1 MSLRGLIQLAYTLPS
16 DLVSGGPGW
25 VDDTRYDVE
34 AKAEGKA
41 SQQQRLA
48 MLKTLLAER
57 FKLTFHY
64 VSLFMALKEARGSVS
79 SVLQERSRDRQGASL
94 VTKSPGKSTSPTP
107 VSRRAFFIGMASA
120 ARWTKSGP

>member
-1 MSLRGLIQLAYTLPS
+1 MSLRGLIQLGYTLPS

-41 SQQQRLA
+41 SQYQRLA

-64 VSLFMALKEARGSVS
+64 VSLFMALKEIGLKLDTAK
-79 SVLQERSRDRQGASL
+79 SL
-94 VTKSPGKSTSPTP
+94 VQSLRIDHAERPSEN
-107 VSRRAFFIGMASA
+107 
-120 ARWTKSGP
+120 